1 MGEIACL
8 GCWVEDG
15 RMSNLWPS
23 YQVMLDKG
31 LKTAQFPL
39 EEKVTRVRQLSG
51 LFSQGKI
58 LAVKLYAK

>member
-1 MGEIACL
+1 
-8 GCWVEDG
+8 
-15 RMSNLWPS
+15 
-23 YQVMLDKG
+23 MLDKG

-39 EEKVTRVRQLSG
+39 EAKVTRVRQLSG